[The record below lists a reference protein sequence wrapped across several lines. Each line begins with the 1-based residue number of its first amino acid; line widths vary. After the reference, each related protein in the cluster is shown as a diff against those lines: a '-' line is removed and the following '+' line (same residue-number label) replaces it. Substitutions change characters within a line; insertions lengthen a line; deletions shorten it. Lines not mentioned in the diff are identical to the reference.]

1 MPIIKPAIRD
11 RQTIKLKNKTMI
23 TLQQFLNQQVLPSQG
38 ASAMPALEEA
48 YICPLTNLSLIEVA
62 GENAAEFLHNQL
74 SNDVQHLQ
82 TTETRLAAYCSP
94 KGRMLA
100 SLLLWKTNSSIF
112 LQISST
118 LQVSIQKR
126 LQMFIMRS
134 KVKLSNVSDEYVL
147 IGLGGKNAGAVLTQ
161 WFAHLPET
169 VNAKIDNDNGSLF
182 RAADAFGHP
191 RYQWVI
197 KRDLLENIWTELDAK
212 LSYASSSVWRTA
224 EILAG
229 IPYITDKTQEQ
240 FVPQMVNFELIGGV
254 NFKKGCY
261 PGQEIV
267 ARSQYL
273 GKLKRRMFIA
283 DIPSNDVQAGM
294 EVFSPDD
301 ASQPCGMIVNAEIQ
315 DHQNT
320 ICLVEMKVVDQ
331 EAGHIHLGSNIGPT
345 LKFLPLPYPML
356 DITQ

>member
-1 MPIIKPAIRD
+1 
-11 RQTIKLKNKTMI
+11 MI
-23 TLQQFLNQQVLPSQG
+23 TLQQFLNQNVSPSQD
-38 ASAMPALEEA
+38 ASTLQLMKKG
-48 YICPLTNLSLIEVA
+48 YICALTNLSLIEVT

-74 SNDVQHLQ
+74 SNDVQHLD
-82 TTETRLAAYCSP
+82 TAETRLAAYCSP

-100 SLLLWKTNSSIF
+100 SLLFWKTNTSIF

-118 LQVSIQKR
+118 LQATMQKR
-126 LQMFIMRS
+126 LQMFVMRA
-134 KVKLSNVSDEYVL
+134 KVKLNNVSDEYVS
-147 IGLGGKNAGAVLTQ
+147 IGLGGEDAGAALTS
-161 WFAHLPET
+161 WFPQLPAIA
-169 VNAKIDNDNGSLF
+169 NAKIDNDNGSVI
-182 RAADAFGHP
+182 RSADAFGYP
-191 RYQWVI
+191 RYQWIIQRNV
-197 KRDLLENIWTELDAK
+197 LEQIWGELETK
-212 LSYASSSVWRTA
+212 LTHVGNNVWRQA

-229 IPYITDKTQEQ
+229 IPHITDKTQEQ

-283 DIPSNDVQAGM
+283 EIISNNVQEGM
-294 EVFSPDD
+294 EVFSSAD

-315 DHQNT
+315 DHQHY
-320 ICLVEMKVVDQ
+320 ICLVEMKVADQ
-331 EAGHIHLGSNIGPT
+331 EAGNIHLGSNIGST